1 MLVSEAGARPVSAD
15 ANLISPPR
23 GWPETFKSNAMLK
36 TFLNK
41 TLQGRKAR
49 LVAPATAEV
58 AVEATL
64 SPPLE
69 SADCASVAARVYAE
83 LSWPVL
89 EGVAV
94 YELDEAPDT
103 FVAFRYKWN
112 LHPRN
117 IWVDLA
123 ARPPKHPQLLL
134 VECDVNAAF
143 GRGNEV
149 LSSAS
154 PPPQAAQQPLPEATP
169 PSLPPPPP
177 SSEPTGASPPV
188 ATAPPAPARTYEQ
201 ILASLPLGPKALEKQ
216 LIMEGA
222 LPKRGKPKRDPHKV
236 IGVFKAQPD
245 AKRRW
250 PPMAAEVRLRLRA
263 DRSIELEAR
272 CWRKGTE
279 EEELQRMLYAW
290 PNSLYL
296 PCDCERLQLFCPVI
310 VKDCS
315 CFAL

>member
-15 ANLISPPR
+15 ATLISPPR
-23 GWPETFKSNAMLK
+23 GWPETFNSNATLK

-41 TLQGRKAR
+41 TLQGRKVR
-49 LVAPATAEV
+49 LVGPATAEV
-58 AVEATL
+58 ALEATL

-94 YELDEAPDT
+94 YELIEAPNT
-103 FVAFRYKWN
+103 FVAHRHTWN

-134 VECDVNAAF
+134 VECDANAAF
-143 GRGNEV
+143 GRCNDV

-154 PPPQAAQQPLPEATP
+154 PAPQGAQQPPPETTP
-169 PSLPPPPP
+169 SSPPPPPP
-177 SSEPTGASPPV
+177 SSEPTGASPPA
-188 ATAPPAPARTYEQ
+188 ATAQPAPARTYEQ

-216 LIMEGA
+216 LIKEGA

-245 AKRRW
+245 ARRW
-250 PPMAAEVRLRLRA
+250 PPMTTEVRLRLRA

-279 EEELQRMLYAW
+279 EEELQRMLYA
-290 PNSLYL
+290 LAA
-296 PCDCERLQLFCPVI
+296 CPLL
-310 VKDCS
+310 
-315 CFAL
+315 AL

>member
-15 ANLISPPR
+15 ATLISPPR
-23 GWPETFKSNAMLK
+23 GWPETFNSNATLK

-49 LVAPATAEV
+49 LVGPATAEV
-58 AVEATL
+58 ALEATL

-103 FVAFRYKWN
+103 FVAHRHTWN

-134 VECDVNAAF
+134 VECDANAAF
-143 GRGNEV
+143 GRCNDV

-154 PPPQAAQQPLPEATP
+154 PAPQAAQQPPPEATP
-169 PSLPPPPP
+169 PSPPPPP
-177 SSEPTGASPPV
+177 TSNEPTGASPLA
-188 ATAPPAPARTYEQ
+188 ATAQPAPARTYEQ

-216 LIMEGA
+216 LIKEGS
-222 LPKRGKPKRDPHKV
+222 LPKRGKPKRDPQKV

-245 AKRRW
+245 ARRW
-250 PPMAAEVRLRLRA
+250 PPMTTEVRLRLRA

-279 EEELQRMLYAW
+279 EEELQRMLYA
-290 PNSLYL
+290 LAA
-296 PCDCERLQLFCPVI
+296 CPLL
-310 VKDCS
+310 
-315 CFAL
+315 AL

>member
-1 MLVSEAGARPVSAD
+1 MLVSETGARPVSAD
-15 ANLISPPR
+15 ATLISPPR
-23 GWPETFKSNAMLK
+23 GWPETFNSNATLK

-41 TLQGRKAR
+41 TLQGRKVR
-49 LVAPATAEV
+49 LVGPATAEV
-58 AVEATL
+58 ALEATL

-94 YELDEAPDT
+94 YELIEAPDT
-103 FVAFRYKWN
+103 FVAHRHTWN

-134 VECDVNAAF
+134 VECDANAAF
-143 GRGNEV
+143 GRCNDV

-154 PPPQAAQQPLPEATP
+154 PAPQAAQQPPPEATP
-169 PSLPPPPP
+169 PSPPPPPP
-177 SSEPTGASPPV
+177 SNEPTGASPPA
-188 ATAPPAPARTYEQ
+188 ATAQPAPARTYEQ

-216 LIMEGA
+216 LIKEGS

-245 AKRRW
+245 ARRW
-250 PPMAAEVRLRLRA
+250 PPMTTEVRLRLRA

-279 EEELQRMLYAW
+279 EEELQRMLYA
-290 PNSLYL
+290 LAA
-296 PCDCERLQLFCPVI
+296 CPLL
-310 VKDCS
+310 
-315 CFAL
+315 AL